1 MSVVTMKDVAE
12 KAGVSQATVSRVLGG
27 TGVVS
32 PRKRAIVLEWV
43 RRLDYR
49 PNFAAKTLAE
59 NRSYLVGMVLPDLQN
74 PFYTR
79 LVGTIESEARR
90 HGFNLIVTNS
100 ECDGRVERN
109 NILAL
114 KARQIDG
121 LLIIPSHPNSPVFDS
136 TVRGSLPVVSL
147 ATQTSGVPSV
157 SIAHSRG
164 GALVAEHLG
173 ALGRRRVLL
182 VGAGDDEKLSG
193 FREEITNSRFDID
206 VVSTQPDPDGD
217 TSISRAERFIADW
230 LQSNPSE
237 SIDAVFCGNDVMA
250 VGGIN
255 ALVKSGRSIPDD
267 VAVVGFDD
275 TFIAEGSRPTLTSV
289 SQPMQEMGRIAFEA
303 LLRRIDGLEGEGPE
317 DDHWRLEPRLVI
329 RESTMG
335 TGW

>member
-1 MSVVTMKDVAE
+1 MKDVAE

-32 PRKRAIVLEWV
+32 PKKRAIVLEWV

-59 NRSYLVGMVLPDLQN
+59 NRSYLVGMVLPDLRN

-79 LVGTIESEARR
+79 LVATIESEARR

-100 ECDGRVERN
+100 EYDGRVERN

-121 LLIIPSHPNSPVFDS
+121 LLIIPNHTNSPVFDA
-136 TVRGSLPVVSL
+136 TVRGTLPVVSL

-157 SIAHSRG
+157 SIAHARG

-182 VGAGDDEKLSG
+182 IGAIDDEKMSG
-193 FREEITNSRFDID
+193 FSDEVKTRGMNVDLLRAEPEA
-206 VVSTQPDPDGD
+206 DGH
-217 TSISRAERFIADW
+217 TSINRAERFVADW
-230 LQSNPSE
+230 LRVNAST
-237 SIDAVFCGNDVMA
+237 SIDAVFCGNDVIA
-250 VGGIN
+250 VGAIN
-255 ALVKSGRSIPDD
+255 ALVKDGRRIPED

-303 LLRRIDGLEGEGPE
+303 LIRRIDGLEELE
-317 DDHWRLEPRLVI
+317 DDHWPLEPRLVI